1 MNANAPHFESEST
14 GGGPPSFDAALK
26 TALHDVDV
34 PEGLASRLIA
44 RLEVEAASE
53 RSADQMP
60 VPPGQSTSDA
70 LVPRRRVR
78 LLRRRV
84 LIAIGSLALVA
95 LIAVSII
102 YVGQSPREVA
112 REELSGDVAGWLA
125 ALPAKNWRPMTTL
138 TKGMEVDRVVVAQPR
153 QWQIVSHAKSA
164 DWSGTVTAIDLAPP
178 TSPRAV
184 LFVVRSNARFAVPS
198 TPTATVRLGLSS
210 GFVGTAWQRSSGVL
224 YVLVVE
230 TDRGQRLEDFL
241 RKPAQA

>member
-1 MNANAPHFESEST
+1 MNANAPHFDSDND
-14 GGGPPSFDAALK
+14 GGRTQSFDAALK
-26 TALHDVDV
+26 TALDDVDV
-34 PEGLASRLIA
+34 PEGLAGRLIA
-44 RLEVEAASE
+44 RLEVGAASE
-53 RSADQMP
+53 RSAGR
-60 VPPGQSTSDA
+60 V
-70 LVPRRRVR
+70 LVATGRARS
-78 LLRRRV
+78 LRRRV

-95 LIAVSII
+95 LITVSLV
-102 YVGQSPREVA
+102 YMNQSPREIA

-125 ALPAKNWRPMTTL
+125 ALPVKNWRAMPTL
-138 TKGMEVDRVVVAQPR
+138 AKGVEVDRAVVAQPR
-153 QWQIVSHAKSA
+153 QWQIVSHAKSS

-184 LFVVRSNARFAVPS
+184 LFVVRSNARFVVPS